1 MRERWIGHF
10 KMNRNVVFYLG
21 KFNKLAQIIV
31 GKGLCYMKV
40 AYRMQPIDY
49 VTNYVTYIATTGQPG
64 VMQSMS
70 A

>member
-1 MRERWIGHF
+1 ML
-10 KMNRNVVFYLG
+10 FYLG